1 MHEQHKG
8 HDAMHAEMI
17 IILLVTLIL
26 AQVALVEWK
35 KRHYRSF
42 SVSEHNI
49 FCFSKILKY
58 QNDPFISDCH
68 IVRFMDNSSMCVY
81 QKYVVAFYILLA
93 DILLYYDD
101 GRTKS
106 IDETHFGHNS

>member
-26 AQVALVEWK
+26 AQIALVEWK

-42 SVSEHNI
+42 SVSFKHQQSTFASLFSYFHPNYNKLSASHTDRPMDSTDMLLCKEFMVAVHIFLAAILMHNA
-49 FCFSKILKY
+49 CGYAK
-58 QNDPFISDCH
+58 
-68 IVRFMDNSSMCVY
+68 
-81 QKYVVAFYILLA
+81 
-93 DILLYYDD
+93 
-101 GRTKS
+101 GR
-106 IDETHFGHNS
+106 